1 MTDKQERDGRFEVH
15 LDVWCV
21 NRAGEKSSL
30 GNAVILLPS
39 KEHGAVLLPE
49 PPADN
54 LTDLIQFEVAK
65 YNQEH
70 A

>member
-1 MTDKQERDGRFEVH
+1 M
-15 LDVWCV
+15 WCL
-21 NRAGEKSSL
+21 NRADEKSSL

-39 KEHGAVLLPE
+39 KESGEVLLPE

-54 LTDLIQFEVAK
+54 LTDLIQVEVEK